1 MLLLILLFTLTY
13 LAIYYYFKQRF
24 CYWTRRSVPNL
35 EPSIPFGNIS
45 PPWKNI
51 PPAVQY
57 VNFYK
62 EFKARRQ
69 KHGGVY
75 LFGKPMYIPVDAEL
89 VRNILV
95 KDFQYFSGRGIHFN
109 SERQQCLDNLFFLD
123 GPRWKTLRQKLTPTF
138 TSGKM
143 KMMFN
148 TMLDCTGPLL
158 KKMNEMADSNEVI
171 DIKDMLAKFT
181 TDVIGSCAF
190 GIECNSFETADSDFR
205 KYGKSVFE
213 ENAFKALKMMLAFNY
228 ENLAKKLRIT
238 ILDKDVENFFVKIST
253 ETYNYRVRNNIKRK
267 DFMQILIELKEVEKS
282 LTMKELISQV
292 FGFFVAGFDTS
303 AATLTFCLLELACN
317 YDIQDKLRE
326 EIFDVLYEYNGEITY
341 EALHEMK
348 YMDQVI
354 NETLRKYPVVSMILR
369 KCTQDYQVPFSNS
382 VIEKGTFTIISA
394 MGLHRDPEY
403 FPNPEKFDPDRF
415 SDANLSK
422 IRTGSYLPFG
432 DGPRICIGMRFG
444 MMQVKICLITL
455 LKNFE
460 FSLNSQTKM
469 PPELDFGFITTAK
482 GGVWLNCQKLN
493 KDLLQ

>member
-1 MLLLILLFTLTY
+1 
-13 LAIYYYFKQRF
+13 
-24 CYWTRRSVPNL
+24 
-35 EPSIPFGNIS
+35 
-45 PPWKNI
+45 
-51 PPAVQY
+51 
-57 VNFYK
+57 
-62 EFKARRQ
+62 
-69 KHGGVY
+69 
-75 LFGKPMYIPVDAEL
+75 
-89 VRNILV
+89 
-95 KDFQYFSGRGIHFN
+95 
-109 SERQQCLDNLFFLD
+109 
-123 GPRWKTLRQKLTPTF
+123 
-138 TSGKM
+138 
-143 KMMFN
+143 
-148 TMLDCTGPLL
+148 
-158 KKMNEMADSNEVI
+158 MNEMADSNEVI

-253 ETYNYRVRNNIKRK
+253 ETYNYRVRNNIKRVW
-267 DFMQILIELKEVEKS
+267 I
-282 LTMKELISQV
+282 
-292 FGFFVAGFDTS
+292 FVAGFDTS

-403 FPNPEKFDPDRF
+403 FPNPEKFYPDRF

-422 IRTGSYLPFG
+422 IRAGSYLPFG